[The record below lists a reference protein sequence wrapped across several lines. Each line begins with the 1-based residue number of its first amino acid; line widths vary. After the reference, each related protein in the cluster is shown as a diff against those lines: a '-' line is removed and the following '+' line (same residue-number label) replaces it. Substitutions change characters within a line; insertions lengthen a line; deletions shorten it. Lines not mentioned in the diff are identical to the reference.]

1 MISLEDYNKKN
12 ASYKKTM
19 VFHFGAF
26 AGFYSEYNNMLKAMA
41 FCLVHKIRFKLYS
54 KDSMFCPV
62 NGWTDYFE
70 PFVEEVDDEIHHL
83 YNKRF
88 PENPTRTAFFGVF
101 IKRKIY
107 RMLGD
112 KSWKVSFSFYDT
124 FVRNRRLKWKYGFD
138 FFTFDL
144 WNDFFHI
151 NPAKK
156 VRVRS
161 VFSGT
166 YLELIKDLDEMIWRF
181 NIETKSKVDKFLL
194 NTLLSEAFVGM
205 HIRGGDK
212 SIEAELISWDK
223 YTERAKLDRPECRN
237 WFIFT
242 DDYSIVESIQNAYP
256 QHKVY
261 SLCDISERGYY
272 YGEFVADKEKI
283 VDKMIRM
290 FASVE
295 MCKKADYFIGT
306 ASSNPYYVISL
317 FKGGKNCVSL
327 D

>member
-1 MISLEDYNKKN
+1 
-12 ASYKKTM
+12 M

-26 AGFYSEYNNMLKAMA
+26 AGFYSEYNNMLQAMA

-54 KDSMFCPV
+54 KDAKFCPV

-70 PFVEEVDDEIHHL
+70 PFAEEVDDEIHHL

-88 PENPTRTAFFGVF
+88 PTDPYRTAFLGLFL
-101 IKRKIY
+101 KTKIM
-107 RMLGD
+107 RMLGY
-112 KSWKVSFSFYDT
+112 KSRKVSFSFYDR
-124 FVRNRRLKWKYGFD
+124 FVRNWRIKRKYGFD
-138 FFTFDL
+138 FFTYNL
-144 WNDFFHI
+144 WNDFRHI
-151 NPAKK
+151 NITKK
-156 VRVRS
+156 VRVGS
-161 VFSGT
+161 VFRGT
-166 YLELIKDLDEMIWRF
+166 YFELIKNLDEMIWKF

-212 SIEAELISWDK
+212 SIEAELIKWEK
-223 YTERAKLDRPECRN
+223 YTERATLDRPECRN

-272 YGEFVADKEKI
+272 YGEFAADKEKM

-295 MCKKADYFIGT
+295 ICKKSDYFIGT
-306 ASSNPYYVISL
+306 ASSNPYFVISL
-317 FKGGKNCVSL
+317 FKSGKNCVSL
-327 D
+327 DIGNNYYVP